1 MRGRLC
7 VEKDNITNM
16 LGYTKEQYAVYKKN
30 AWIVLVAFSVLYCFL
45 YCGRLN
51 QGLAISAMEAQT
63 DWTKQDLGILSAIFF
78 WTYGMGHLFNGR
90 LGEIFGLNRFIVSGV
105 ILSAVANVLIS
116 FQSSLIIIAICWGF
130 NGYFQSM
137 LWSPG
142 IALISN
148 WWPGDRR
155 GFATGFANAFSG
167 FGQVAATLSVVAAFA
182 IAPDMGW
189 RSAFVFPIIMM
200 VVIVVF
206 YSFLVKDRPS
216 KKGLPEYVDKD
227 KDRNNQ
233 DEEMA
238 RVVAQ
243 KGKLYP
249 YVHLLKQWRFDIWL
263 LIIAGSSIARYGL
276 LTWMPSYFVDTFGVN
291 PKDGILGSVFLPLG
305 MAFGTFIIPIVTDK
319 YCPNN
324 RLPAVLA
331 CSIIAGATVFGFMRV
346 EPGMT
351 LNILLFVAGFFIY
364 AINGVVWA
372 YATDVGGRVF
382 AGTAAG
388 ILDCAA
394 YLGASVQAVYFGS
407 VLTATGNW
415 NLVFTVVILTCITIA
430 VCAVIAG
437 IGVNKKD

>member
-1 MRGRLC
+1 MEDKSLDNRTKWTNLLAFGLLYNMVYLGRFNVNFYMDSICLEIPMETYQQNFVSGSVFISYALGSLFLGHFVDKYGARKTIAIGVCVSIYANIMVSLSGDWRFILAWWLLNGVAQSVIWLGGISLMVNCWDYKQRG
-7 VEKDNITNM
+7 
-16 LGYTKEQYAVYKKN
+16 
-30 AWIVLVAFSVLYCFL
+30 FSVGVINFFSGLSHMTAYAFPMIL
-45 YCGRLN
+45 MIIFPQIYWRASLPMSMGV
-51 QGLAISAMEAQT
+51 LAI
-63 DWTKQDLGILSAIFF
+63 F
-78 WTYGMGHLFNGR
+78 
-90 LGEIFGLNRFIVSGV
+90 
-105 ILSAVANVLIS
+105 
-116 FQSSLIIIAICWGF
+116 LIIFYLKVVETPRKLDIEPTYLQNKTPRKYFFKQRNFRVWCVIA
-130 NGYFQSM
+130 M
-137 LWSPG
+137 L
-142 IALISN
+142 
-148 WWPGDRR
+148 
-155 GFATGFANAFSG
+155 
-167 FGQVAATLSVVAAFA
+167 
-182 IAPDMGW
+182 
-189 RSAFVFPIIMM
+189 
-200 VVIVVF
+200 
-206 YSFLVKDRPS
+206 
-216 KKGLPEYVDKD
+216 
-227 KDRNNQ
+227 
-233 DEEMA
+233 
-238 RVVAQ
+238 
-243 KGKLYP
+243 
-249 YVHLLKQWRFDIWL
+249 
-263 LIIAGSSIARYGL
+263 SSICRYGL
-276 LTWMPSYFVDTFGVN
+276 LTWIPMYYKVETGKEMLN
-291 PKDGILGSVFLPLG
+291 PIFTNLMFPLG
-305 MAFGTFIIPIVTDK
+305 IPIVTDK